1 MEQNRRVCPSKAFV
15 RENGRRMR
23 GGLSL
28 VNVRKILA
36 DLKAERTRLNRAI
49 AAIEKLTPKKKSR
62 RVSGKTQAEVLQAA
76 SGEKRGQLLEFRR
89 LKISARAKT
98 SRAEEA

>member
-1 MEQNRRVCPSKAFV
+1 
-15 RENGRRMR
+15 
-23 GGLSL
+23 

-36 DLKAERTRLNRAI
+36 DLKAERTRLNRVI

-62 RVSGKTQAEVLQAA
+62 PVLGKTQVEVLPAA
-76 SGEKRGQLLEFRR
+76 PGEKRGQLLTFRK
-89 LKISARAKT
+89 LKIRARAKT